1 MTRTISGTVI
11 SDVRF
16 CFPFRMILAG
26 SSESGKTRFA
36 GDMLKRKDLFQEN
49 PTSIIYYYPCY
60 LEKAPVNWHHS
71 LSIPVSYQIGLPS
84 KNDLLQLPNGACV
97 VLDDSYDM
105 AINSSAVDHLFRV
118 ISGKKKIAVIIMT
131 QNNFSKGKYGREIR
145 NSCNF
150 AVLFRNCCDT
160 SINENVARMAGLKKA
175 YDAASHD
182 LEGVMYPHILL
193 DQSQQG
199 QLSPYRL
206 YTRIFDQFKIAYSVN
221 GMKGYVVGAP
231 DFESVFQVISDSKT
245 FSAKIN
251 AAKED
256 REITPSAT
264 ITKKCRKQLPLE
276 ICYPESDVQSS
287 TDTSEESSEHAR
299 TRTNEDTSS
308 TGSTSPTRNCTSSKR
323 KRSCSGS
330 SDGASKQS
338 KFTTKRLLRWK
349 QRNGRTLHKNQK
361 HT

>member
-1 MTRTISGTVI
+1 MTRTINGSVI
-11 SDVRF
+11 PDTRF

-36 GDMLKRKDLFQEN
+36 GELLKRKDIFKEN
-49 PTSIIYYYPCY
+49 PSSVIYFYPCY
-60 LEKAPVNWHHS
+60 LEKAPVNWHHT
-71 LSIPVSYQIGLPS
+71 LNIPVSYQIGLPT
-84 KNDLLQLPNGACV
+84 KQDLVSLPQRACV
-97 VLDDSYDM
+97 VIDDCYDS
-105 AINSSAVDHLFRV
+105 AIKSSSVDHLFRV
-118 ISGKKKIAVIIMT
+118 ISGKKKISVIIMT

-150 AVLFRNCCDT
+150 AVLFRNCCDA

-206 YTRIFDQFKIAYSVN
+206 YTNIFDRFRVAYSIN

-245 FSAKIN
+245 FSAKVNGKDSRRELSEN
-251 AAKED
+251 A
-256 REITPSAT
+256 
-264 ITKKCRKQLPLE
+264 KCSEKPDKQLPLE
-276 ICYPESDVQSS
+276 IGPPDESDSES
-287 TDTSEESSEHAR
+287 TKEDIDADTSTSTCDAAESDAE
-299 TRTNEDTSS
+299 S
-308 TGSTSPTRNCTSSKR
+308 TTTEPGTATTTTTSKR
-323 KRSCSGS
+323 KRSHNE
-330 SDGASKQS
+330 
-338 KFTTKRLLRWK
+338 TTNSITSPSNRIARWRQRSLR
-349 QRNGRTLHKNQK
+349 RALHKN
-361 HT
+361 